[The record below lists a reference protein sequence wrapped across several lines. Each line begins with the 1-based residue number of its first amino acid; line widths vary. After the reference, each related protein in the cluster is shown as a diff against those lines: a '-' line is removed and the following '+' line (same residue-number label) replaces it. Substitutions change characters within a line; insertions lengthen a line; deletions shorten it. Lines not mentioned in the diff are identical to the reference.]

1 MPRPGDAGT
10 ACVLT
15 DTAWRSIGAGSVPV
29 ASRRCQDDE
38 LENQVSIWRRI
49 RVEMDS
55 TPFGLAPAPT
65 GRVPWRQ
72 MHRANGIGK
81 RIPAFIAPFAPPT
94 R

>member
-1 MPRPGDAGT
+1 MPMPEDTGT

-15 DTAWRSIGAGSVPV
+15 DTAWHSIGAGSVPV
-29 ASRRCQDDE
+29 ACHGCQGVE
-38 LENQVSIWRRI
+38 LENPVSIWRRI
-49 RVEMDS
+49 RVELGGTS
-55 TPFGLAPAPT
+55 FGLARRST
-65 GRVPWRQ
+65 RGVPCRK